1 MPITEISLTQEEGR
15 ICQVFTH
22 SHIITA
28 DDPADPDAEDEGP
41 TPLELLMSAL
51 GSSAAIAMK
60 AAAERL
66 ALPVEEI
73 QVNVQ
78 WSGHHAALLAP
89 DAPLPAGPIR
99 REIRI
104 RVARDITEAER
115 DQLLA
120 AAKASPVDR
129 VMAGGR
135 VVKDALYVLGYAEP
149 DIDADPAD

>member
-15 ICQVFTH
+15 ICQIFTH

-60 AAAERL
+60 AAAERIGL
-66 ALPVEEI
+66 DVEEI

-78 WSGHHAALLAP
+78 WSGHHATLLAP
-89 DAPLPAGPIR
+89 GATLPAGPIR

-104 RVARDITEAER
+104 RVTRDITEGER

-120 AAKASPVDR
+120 AAKSSPVDR
-129 VMAGGR
+129 VMAGSR
-135 VVKDALYVLGYAEP
+135 EIKDGLYVLGYADSANDSLPEE
-149 DIDADPAD
+149 